1 MEEIPVKVAVRIRPL
16 LCKEVL
22 HNHQACVRAIPNTQ
36 QIIIGRDRIF
46 TFDFVFGKNSTQDEV
61 YNTCIKPLVL
71 SLIEGYNATVFAYG
85 QTGSGKTYTIGGG
98 HVASIVEGQKGIIPR
113 AIQEIFQNI
122 SENPSIDF
130 NVKVSYI
137 EVYKEDLRDLLELET
152 SVKDLHIREDE
163 KGNTVIVGAKECQV
177 ESADEVLSLL
187 EMGNA
192 ARHTGTT
199 QMNEHSSRSHAIF
212 TISVCQVKKNIEAA
226 EDGSWYS
233 HRHIVSKFHFVDLAG
248 SERVTKTGNTGE
260 RFKESIQINSGLLAL
275 GNVIS
280 ALGDPRRKSSHIPY
294 RDAKITRLLKDS
306 LGGSAKTLMI
316 TCVSPSSSDFD
327 ESLNSLKYANRAR
340 NIRNKPTLNFS
351 PESDRMDEMEFEIKL
366 LREALQSQQSVSSQT
381 SQMHREETPDKNKIH
396 SLEEQVAQ
404 LQGECLGY
412 QNCIEEAFTFLVD
425 LKDAVKLNQKQQ
437 HRLQEWFNTTQEIR
451 KAILTSFRGSQGV
464 GNLEE
469 GPQHITVLQLKREL
483 KKCQNEKIIE
493 QQLLVDQLNEEL
505 TKLNLSMTS
514 PAKETCGDGPDARIL
529 EKRPYTVPFD
539 THLGHYIYIPARSDS
554 RKVHTSPSVYSL
566 DRLVAGFRTRS
577 QMLLGHIEEQDE
589 VLHCQFSD
597 NSDDEES
604 ESQEKS
610 EIRHGSY
617 SHWIQKPGSVC
628 SLVELND
635 MQDQTQKSRL
645 ENEDLKIECLQESQE
660 LNLQKLKNSE
670 LILTEA
676 KQKMR
681 ELTINI
687 KMKEDLI
694 KELIKTGNDAKSVSK
709 QYSLK
714 VTKLEQEAE
723 QAKVELTE
731 TEKQLQ
737 ELENRDLSDIALKVK
752 LQKEF
757 RKKMDA
763 AKLRVQVLQKKQQNS
778 KKLASLSIQ
787 NEKRANE
794 LEQNV
799 DHMKYQKVQLQKRLR
814 EENETR
820 KQLDAEIKRDQQ
832 KIKELQLKTEQK
844 EGLKLKAEDLDA
856 FKMRRKGP
864 FGSVDQLQ
872 KLDEQ
877 KKWLDEEV
885 EKVLNQRQEL
895 EMLEEDLKK
904 REAIVSKKEALLQE
918 KSHLENKKLR
928 SSQALNTDSLKIAT
942 RLNLL
947 DQELSEKNVQLQS
960 STSEEKIKISE
971 QVQAL
976 QKEKDQLQRRR
987 DSVDEKLKN
996 GSVLSP
1002 EEEHVLFQLEE
1013 GIEALEAAIEYK
1025 NEGIQ
1030 SRQKSLRASFQN
1042 LSHSEAN
1049 VLEKL
1054 ICLNPVEIRAILLR
1068 YFNKVVNLREA
1079 ERKLQLQNEEIKMK
1093 VLERDNTVR
1102 ELESALEH
1110 LKLQCDRRLTLQQ
1123 KEHEQKMQLLL
1134 HHFKEQDGEGI
1145 VETLKNYEDK
1155 IQQLERDL
1163 YFYKKTSRDL
1173 KKKLKELLGEAI
1185 RRQLAPSERI
1195 ILDRSILKEE
1205 TFTMASAVLSSVPTT
1220 ASRFALLQVDS
1231 GSGSDSEP
1239 GKSKGRNP
1247 GKSQTNKS
1255 TTNEKKREKRRKK
1268 KEQQQS
1274 EANELRNLAFKKIPQ
1289 KSSHAVCNAQHELLL
1304 PNTVQKDSREE
1315 NWQEWRQRDEQ
1326 LTSEMF
1332 EADLEKALLLSKL
1345 EYEEHKKEY
1354 ENAENTSTQSKVI
1367 NKKDKRKTHQ
1377 GKDKPLTVS
1386 LKEFQSEDHNSKKT
1400 EELSSSQTLSHDGGF
1415 FNRLEDDVHKILIRE
1430 KRREQLTEYN
1440 GTDNYTAHEHN
1451 QDVVLKD
1458 GRIERLKLELERK
1471 DAEIQKL
1478 KNVITQWEAK
1488 YKEVKARNAQLLKML
1503 QEGEMKDK
1511 AEILL
1516 QVDESQSIK
1525 NELTV
1530 QVTSLHAA
1538 LEQERSKVKV
1548 LQAELAKY
1556 QGGRKGKR
1564 NSESDQCR

>member
-1 MEEIPVKVAVRIRPL
+1 MEEIPVKVAIRIRPL

-22 HNHQACVRAIPNTQ
+22 HNHQACVRVIPNTQ

-98 HVASIVEGQKGIIPR
+98 HVASVVEGQKGIIPR

-122 SENPSIDF
+122 SGKPSIDF
-130 NVKVSYI
+130 NIKVSYI

-177 ESADEVLSLL
+177 ESADEVMSLL

-212 TISVCQVKKNIEAA
+212 TISLCQVDKNRKTA
-226 EDGSWYS
+226 EDGSWHS

-280 ALGDPRRKSSHIPY
+280 ALGDPRKKSSHIPY

-306 LGGSAKTLMI
+306 LGGSAKTVMI

-366 LREALQSQQSVSSQT
+366 LREALQSQQASSSQT
-381 SQMHREETPDKNKIH
+381 SQIHQEGTPDKNKIH
-396 SLEEQVAQ
+396 SLEEQVTQ

-412 QNCIEEAFTFLVD
+412 QNCLEEAFTFLVD
-425 LKDAVKLNQKQQ
+425 LKDSVRLNEKQQ
-437 HRLQEWFNTTQEIR
+437 HKLQEWFNMTQEVT
-451 KAILTSFRGSQGV
+451 LFRGHRGI

-493 QQLLVDQLNEEL
+493 QQLLVDQLSEEL

-514 PAKETCGDGPDARIL
+514 SVKETCGDGPDTRIL

-539 THLGHYIYIPARSDS
+539 TRLGHYIYGPARLDS

-577 QMLLGHIEEQDE
+577 QMLLGHLEEQDE
-589 VLHCQFSD
+589 VLQCQFSD

-604 ESQEKS
+604 EGQEKS
-610 EIRHGSY
+610 EIRHRSC
-617 SHWIQKPGSVC
+617 SWIQKPGSVC

-635 MQDQTQKSRL
+635 IQDQTQKSGL

-660 LNLQKLKNSE
+660 LNLQKLRNSE

-714 VTKLEQEAE
+714 VTKLEHEAE

-737 ELENRDLSDIALKVK
+737 ELENKHLSDVALKVK

-757 RKKMDA
+757 RRKMDA
-763 AKLRVQVLQKKQQNS
+763 AKLRVQVLQKKHQNS

-814 EENETR
+814 EENEKR

-844 EGLKLKAEDLDA
+844 DLKLKAEDLDA
-856 FKMRRKGP
+856 FKMKRRKGS
-864 FGSVDQLQ
+864 FGSIDQLQ
-872 KLDEQ
+872 KLDKQ

-885 EKVLNQRQEL
+885 EKVLNQRHEL
-895 EMLEEDLKK
+895 EELEEDLKK

-918 KSHLENKKLR
+918 KSHLESKKLR
-928 SSQALNTDSLKIAT
+928 SSQALNTDSLKIST
-942 RLNLL
+942 RLSLL

-960 STSEEKIKISE
+960 STAEEKIKISE

-976 QKEKDQLQRRR
+976 QREKDQLQRQRN
-987 DSVDEKLKN
+987 SVDEKLKN
-996 GSVLSP
+996 GSMLSP
-1002 EEEHVLFQLEE
+1002 EEEHILFQLEE

-1025 NEGIQ
+1025 NESIQ
-1030 SRQKSLRASFQN
+1030 SRQNLLRASFQN

-1054 ICLNPVEIRAILLR
+1054 ICLSPVEIRAVLFR
-1068 YFNKVVNLREA
+1068 YFNKVVNLREV
-1079 ERKLQLQNEEIKMK
+1079 ERKLKLQNEEIKMK
-1093 VLERDNTVR
+1093 VLERDNVVR

-1110 LKLQCDRRLTLQQ
+1110 LKFQCDRRLILQQ

-1134 HHFKEQDGEGI
+1134 HHFKERDGEGI

-1155 IQQLERDL
+1155 IHQLERDL

-1173 KKKLKELLGEAI
+1173 KKKLKELVGEAI
-1185 RRQLAPSERI
+1185 RRQLLPSENHDAGDGVQNPEKAGMVSEELKWASRTESMKLSGRERQ
-1195 ILDRSILKEE
+1195 LDSSTSSLRTQPNPQKLWEDGPE
-1205 TFTMASAVLSSVPTT
+1205 LPPMYSSVAPTSGHLLSNEDKT
-1220 ASRFALLQVDS
+1220 EIDENQFTRSNSRPS
-1231 GSGSDSEP
+1231 
-1239 GKSKGRNP
+1239 
-1247 GKSQTNKS
+1247 SQIQPVGNVEQLHGITPVKLC
-1255 TTNEKKREKRRKK
+1255 RK
-1268 KEQQQS
+1268 
-1274 EANELRNLAFKKIPQ
+1274 ELRQI
-1289 KSSHAVCNAQHELLL
+1289 S
-1304 PNTVQKDSREE
+1304 
-1315 NWQEWRQRDEQ
+1315 
-1326 LTSEMF
+1326 
-1332 EADLEKALLLSKL
+1332 AL
-1345 EYEEHKKEY
+1345 
-1354 ENAENTSTQSKVI
+1354 
-1367 NKKDKRKTHQ
+1367 
-1377 GKDKPLTVS
+1377 
-1386 LKEFQSEDHNSKKT
+1386 
-1400 EELSSSQTLSHDGGF
+1400 ELSLRRSNLGVAVRSMTADS
-1415 FNRLEDDVHKILIRE
+1415 LEVARKVSD
-1430 KRREQLTEYN
+1430 
-1440 GTDNYTAHEHN
+1440 
-1451 QDVVLKD
+1451 LK
-1458 GRIERLKLELERK
+1458 
-1471 DAEIQKL
+1471 
-1478 KNVITQWEAK
+1478 T
-1488 YKEVKARNAQLLKML
+1488 
-1503 QEGEMKDK
+1503 
-1511 AEILL
+1511 
-1516 QVDESQSIK
+1516 
-1525 NELTV
+1525 
-1530 QVTSLHAA
+1530 
-1538 LEQERSKVKV
+1538 
-1548 LQAELAKY
+1548 
-1556 QGGRKGKR
+1556 
-1564 NSESDQCR
+1564 